1 MDFAIGGVAVVALVV
16 GIVEAAKRFGLK
28 GKACEAVALALGM
41 VFVALAYGMAE
52 GLIPAVAT
60 PYITWAVVAIFGGLA
75 IGFAATGHYDLL
87 KRLLGPFD
95 LVELEGEVE
104 VVEGEE

>member
-1 MDFAIGGVAVVALVV
+1 MEFAIGGVAVIALVV

-28 GKACEAVALALGM
+28 GKACEAVALGLGV
-41 VFVALAYGMAE
+41 VFVALAYGMVE

-60 PYITWAVVAIFGGLA
+60 PFITWAVVAIFGGLA

-87 KRLLGPFD
+87 KRLLGPFEY
-95 LVELEGEVE
+95 VEIDEDAKADA
-104 VVEGEE
+104 EE